1 MSSGVLESIAGTD
14 ERERI
19 LAALAD
25 RLEELAEDGAGAIR
39 REIPAYAACDER
51 VFADVRA
58 QVELHYRVKLQCM
71 ARGEEA
77 SLDDLLFTRSAAMR
91 RARAGFALEDYL
103 NAFRVGQRVFWD
115 ALLAVAGPTPAGQ
128 EAALSLVGPLMRF
141 VDVAS
146 THAARVYVDFQ
157 EHLAS
162 GAVRQR
168 RDLLE
173 LLLDGRMPPCGPLQT
188 EAAAHGISEQAQM
201 LVAVAVPVAA
211 GADGDA
217 SRAGAAIARAG
228 LGGTRALVVAAA
240 GEIVAVAALGPT
252 CDAERAC
259 ELLTAVHERLRREG
273 MPLAVGIST
282 VAEGLA
288 ELPRAHADA
297 RAALECVARDGGL
310 IALPRLSALEYLALR
325 ADGTAQRLV
334 DPTVREFLR
343 EDRERGGTQADTIR
357 ALAAADLRLADAAE
371 RLQIHPNTMQYRLRR
386 IAERSGRNP
395 RHVADLVGLLVAIA
409 LEDRLAA

>member
-1 MSSGVLESIAGTD
+1 MTVLAASVAGSAERDRILRVLEAQLP
-14 ERERI
+14 E
-19 LAALAD
+19 LAD
-25 RLEELAEDGAGAIR
+25 AGAAAIR
-39 REIPAYAACDER
+39 REIPAYRASDER
-51 VFADVRA
+51 LMADVRR
-58 QVELHYRVKLQCM
+58 QVEKHYRVKLQCL

-77 SLDDLLFTRSAAMR
+77 TLDDLLFTRSAAMR

-115 ALLAVAGPTPAGQ
+115 AVLAAAGPTAAGQ
-128 EAALSLVGPLMRF
+128 EAALTLVGPVMRF

-146 THAARVYVDFQ
+146 THAARVYVEFQ
-157 EHLAS
+157 EHLAAD
-162 GAVRQR
+162 AVRHR

-173 LLLDGRMPPCGPLQT
+173 HLLEGRMPPCGPLHN
-188 EAAAHGISEQAQM
+188 EATAHGISDQAQM
-201 LVAVAVPVAA
+201 LVVVAVPVA
-211 GADGDA
+211 GGEDADA
-217 SRAGAAIARAG
+217 TRAGAAIARAG
-228 LGGTRALVVAAA
+228 LGGNRALVVAEPD
-240 GEIVAVAALGPT
+240 EIVAVAALGPT

-273 MPLAVGIST
+273 MPLAVAIST
-282 VAEGLA
+282 VAEGLG

-310 IALPRLSALEYLALR
+310 LALPRLSALEYLALR

-334 DPTVREFLR
+334 DPAVRAFLR
-343 EDRERGGTQADTIR
+343 EDRDRGGTQAATIR

-386 IAERSGRNP
+386 IAERTGRNP
-395 RHVADLVGLLVAIA
+395 RHVADLVGLLVALS
-409 LEDRLAA
+409 LEERSAA